1 MFNSPDT
8 LDFQA
13 AAGALLSWLG
23 FAVLYGSVLAAAT
36 WFVVQTLLRRA
47 RPAIHGA
54 VWLVVLLKFIVPAGP
69 GWSYSL
75 SSMLSGATGW
85 LDAAPIATSGAAVD
99 TSDAGPYLFV
109 LDGAGTVLADGLPGA
124 FTAGG

>member
-1 MFNSPDT
+1 MFNSPGT

-23 FAVLYGSVLAAAT
+23 FAVLYGSVLAVAT

-47 RPAIHGA
+47 RPAIHAA

-85 LDAAPIATSGAAVD
+85 LDAASVSASGAAAD
-99 TSDAGPYLFV
+99 ISDADAYLYVF
-109 LDGAGTVLADGLPGA
+109 DGAGTVLAEGLSAP
-124 FTAGG
+124 